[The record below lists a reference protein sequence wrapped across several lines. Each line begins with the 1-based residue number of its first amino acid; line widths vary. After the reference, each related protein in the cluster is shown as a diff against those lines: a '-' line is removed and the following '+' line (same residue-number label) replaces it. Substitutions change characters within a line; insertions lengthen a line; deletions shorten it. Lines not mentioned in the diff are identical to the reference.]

1 MSVSQ
6 LQQLELKW
14 ENQIQKGNLL
24 FQTSAFTEAYAH
36 YMEAMIV
43 SELLIDNI
51 TTSWQHS
58 SRVPGMYYT
67 ACINVA
73 QNYWGMQDLKNAAD
87 YYLYCTYKMKKISEK
102 EDVGDLLKQSAS
114 IYWLKAIKAYTEFSK
129 KTGVSMPADIDKS
142 DTYLQLERLKVL
154 FSIRQENM
162 N

>member
-6 LQQLELKW
+6 FQQLVLKW
-14 ENQIQKGNLL
+14 ENQIQKGNRL
-24 FQTSAFTEAYAH
+24 FQTSAFTEAYTH

-51 TTSWQHS
+51 TTSWQHT

-73 QNYWGMQDLKNAAD
+73 QNYWA
-87 YYLYCTYKMKKISEK
+87 CKI
-102 EDVGDLLKQSAS
+102 
-114 IYWLKAIKAYTEFSK
+114 WLKAIQAYTEFSK